1 LSVVR
6 YTFRNR
12 RGRMQLE
19 SKDQLRERG
28 MPSTDIGDA
37 LASTF
42 FAPVVPRHER
52 GATSE
57 RDVVSEYDPYAAQEK
72 AP

>member
-1 LSVVR
+1 
-6 YTFRNR
+6 
-12 RGRMQLE
+12 
-19 SKDQLRERG
+19 

-52 GATSE
+52 GASSE
-57 RDVVSEYDPYAAQEK
+57 RDVVSEYDPYARTPAQEM
-72 AP
+72 P